1 MKKSKLISVKNLKVF
16 TKDVVLVKGISF
28 DLDHNKVLGIIGESG
43 SGKSLTALSIL
54 NLNKYKGLN
63 QEGEIFYNDELI
75 SHANIQDLIKN
86 KISIIF
92 QDPMSFLNPS
102 MSCGDQINEALRIK
116 NKNQVFDLIK
126 KVKIEN
132 YEETYYKYPH
142 ELSGGQQQ
150 RIMIAM
156 AIAKNPQLIIADE
169 ATSSLDSLIKKD
181 IIDLL
186 LELKKEKNLSLIVVS
201 HNLNLISN
209 ISNHVLVMNKGL
221 IVEQGSTN
229 EIFNKPKNNYTQ
241 NLINFTQTISD
252 TYAKEDTNLVFYNLK
267 NIAISANPTN
277 KILSSKVGS
286 Y

>member
-1 MKKSKLISVKNLKVF
+1 MNQKFPKGEIKSIKGRSFTIKGDDIDTDRIIPARFLKCVSFSALGEQVF
-16 TKDVVLVKGISF
+16 ADDRRELKGNHPF

-102 MSCGDQINEALRIK
+102 MRCGDQINEALRIK

-169 ATSSLDSLIKKD
+169 ATSSLDSLVKKD

-186 LELKKEKNLSLIVVS
+186 IELKKRGKTSI
-201 HNLNLISN
+201 
-209 ISNHVLVMNKGL
+209 
-221 IVEQGSTN
+221 
-229 EIFNKPKNNYTQ
+229 
-241 NLINFTQTISD
+241 
-252 TYAKEDTNLVFYNLK
+252 
-267 NIAISANPTN
+267 
-277 KILSSKVGS
+277 
-286 Y
+286 